1 MTEDEIVTQW
11 HQQVNGYEFEQ
22 ALGDGEGQG
31 SLKRGHSLR
40 GCKESDRTEGL
51 KTKVDTTLNSVL
63 QTRKLRLRKP
73 KGMASAIQE

>member
-1 MTEDEIVTQW
+1 MVGRNHYLNE
-11 HQQVNGYEFEQ
+11 HEFEQ

-31 SLKRGHSLR
+31 SLEWGHILW
-40 GCKESDRTEGL
+40 GCKESGRTEGL

-63 QTRKLRLRKP
+63 QTRKLRLRKA